1 MISIDWQSI
10 LAYLLLGGSGLGG
23 LIWGGKVAWTKWKA
37 LPASKVT
44 PIAERSA
51 DAPAPTGAVEWVED
65 IVDAMGSASAESV
78 LIALRDGASRDDAR
92 SRRIGELE
100 RLSVEAKP

>member
-1 MISIDWQSI
+1 MISIDWQQVI
-10 LAYLLLGGSGLGG
+10 GALLVGVSGIGG
-23 LIWGGKVAWTKWKA
+23 IAWGGKLLWAKWKA
-37 LPASKVT
+37 LPASKLT
-44 PIAERSA
+44 PFAERSA
-51 DAPAPTGAVEWVED
+51 DAPAPSGAVEWVED
-65 IVDAMGSASAESV
+65 ICTAMGSASAESV

>member
-1 MISIDWQSI
+1 MISIDWPQVIGAI
-10 LAYLLLGGSGLGG
+10 LISVSGIGGLALGGKTL
-23 LIWGGKVAWTKWKA
+23 WAKWKS
-37 LPASKVT
+37 LPPGTTAV
-44 PIAERSA
+44 PPGRSA
-51 DAPAPTGAVEWVED
+51 DDGPPPGAVEWVED
-65 IVDAMGSASAESV
+65 IYTAMGSASAESV